1 VNLDLLAKIIGY
13 AFMAVSVGLGVV
25 CALMFILDVIWR
37 RVIQFKDGS
46 VLVREFLIWKRNRN
60 ALRTSAQSADKNSD
74 GI

>member
-1 VNLDLLAKIIGY
+1 MNLDLLAKIIGY

-46 VLVREFLIWKRNRN
+46 VLVREFLIWKRNAPHEPPPTGDSREPKT
-60 ALRTSAQSADKNSD
+60 L
-74 GI
+74 

>member
-1 VNLDLLAKIIGY
+1 MNLDLLAKIIGY